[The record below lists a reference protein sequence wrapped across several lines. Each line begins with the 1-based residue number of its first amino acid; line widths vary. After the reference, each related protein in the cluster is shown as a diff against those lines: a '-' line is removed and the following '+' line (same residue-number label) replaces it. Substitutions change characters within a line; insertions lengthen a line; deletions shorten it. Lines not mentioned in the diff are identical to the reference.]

1 VAMGQS
7 LMVKDE
13 ATDGRVERDQSAHVR
28 FVVSAGAHLVARG
41 KPPQAAVFGPHP
53 EGAVRVLVEGQDVGI
68 GQTVGGKG
76 LKAVVLAVVVEEA
89 EARRADPEVP
99 VWGRVDDR
107 DGFGDLGV
115 VDEAAG
121 VPVVAVQPAD
131 GAHLQRAGR
140 VHRQRLDGVVG
151 QGVGVGAPV
160 AEDGEGGAVVAVQ
173 AVLGAEPEE
182 ALTVLDDGV
191 DDVVGEA
198 VGGGEVEEARSERR
212 GTRGRRQGQ
221 AECRKEEKT
230 SKEKRCNFCLHK
242 GLSA

>member
-1 VAMGQS
+1 
-7 LMVKDE
+7 
-13 ATDGRVERDQSAHVR
+13 
-28 FVVSAGAHLVARG
+28 
-41 KPPQAAVFGPHP
+41 
-53 EGAVRVLVEGQDVGI
+53 
-68 GQTVGGKG
+68 
-76 LKAVVLAVVVEEA
+76 
-89 EARRADPEVP
+89 
-99 VWGRVDDR
+99 
-107 DGFGDLGV
+107 
-115 VDEAAG
+115 
-121 VPVVAVQPAD
+121 
-131 GAHLQRAGR
+131 
-140 VHRQRLDGVVG
+140 
-151 QGVGVGAPV
+151 V